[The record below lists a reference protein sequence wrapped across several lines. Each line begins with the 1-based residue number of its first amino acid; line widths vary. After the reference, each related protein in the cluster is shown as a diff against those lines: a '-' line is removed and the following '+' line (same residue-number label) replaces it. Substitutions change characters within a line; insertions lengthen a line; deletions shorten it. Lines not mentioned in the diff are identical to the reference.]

1 MYLIAYDSTSTAC
14 RTSRDSIAYY
24 LNSLGITFDLLNRG
38 IQTSTNVITFRGY
51 KTLIWL
57 GEGTSVMSVVQKDS
71 VKAYLNNPMNGNKS
85 KLIIFSEDIGY
96 NFGRSGSTYLDL
108 NFMNQYLGANYVLDR
123 PGFGG
128 NQGLIGVYINA
139 GLADS
144 TVGSWPD
151 VFSRFDP
158 PTTYDLYKF
167 RGDNSINAIGKI
179 VANYNAA
186 TFGVD
191 IESLRRTTDSPAG
204 SSIFRLLKGALDFVN
219 ETNSPLK
226 TLNLTALIEG
236 FYNGTTMV
244 SDTVTVELRNTVAP
258 YALLESKKVVLNTLG
273 SGVGSFSAV
282 SDGVPFY
289 IALKH
294 RNSIETWSA
303 TGKSFT
309 SGSLTYD
316 FTTDS
321 TKAYGNNL
329 VKKGSKWCIYSGD
342 VNRDEFIDGSDLA
355 ECFNASNLGLSGY
368 IVTDLNGDDFTD
380 GTDGSIAFNNSNLGI
395 GASYPSKK
403 ILPTIPIIKEE
414 SLINTK

>member
-1 MYLIAYDSTSTAC
+1 
-14 RTSRDSIAYY
+14 
-24 LNSLGITFDLLNRG
+24 
-38 IQTSTNVITFRGY
+38 
-51 KTLIWL
+51 
-57 GEGTSVMSVVQKDS
+57 MSVVQKDS
-71 VKAYLNNPMNGNKS
+71 VKAYLNNPVSGQKS

-96 NFGRSGSTYLDL
+96 QFGRSASTYYDL
-108 NFMNQYLGANYVLDR
+108 NFMNQYLGANFVLDR
-123 PGFGG
+123 PSSGG

-139 GLADS
+139 GLTDS
-144 TVGSWPD
+144 TVGTWPD
-151 VFSRFDP
+151 VLSKFDP

-167 RGDNSINAIGKI
+167 RADNSINAIGKI

-191 IESLRRTTDSPAG
+191 IESLRRTTDSPSG

-273 SGVGSFSAV
+273 FGVGSFSAV
-282 SDGVPFY
+282 SDGAPFY
-289 IALKH
+289 LVLKH

-309 SGSLTYD
+309 AGLLSYD

-321 TKAYGNNL
+321 AKAFGFNM
-329 VKKGSKWCIYSGD
+329 VRKE
-342 VNRDEFIDGSDLA
+342 VNGVFIAGM
-355 ECFNASNLGLSGY
+355 
-368 IVTDLNGDDFTD
+368 
-380 GTDGSIAFNNSNLGI
+380 
-395 GASYPSKK
+395 
-403 ILPTIPIIKEE
+403 
-414 SLINTK
+414 